1 LIVEKSAKIRR
12 RRLAFKSGYSSDVDF
27 NLKCRSVSSKFEGFN
42 RCFHIRIV
50 DHCND
55 QRFQRNGETMSAY
68 SNATE
73 KLVKVSFLL
82 TKRDDLTH
90 QEFLAYWTEQH
101 IKLLSKPIEGMPKVY
116 RYVQLRTVT
125 QALPGFEQSTYDGVA
140 EVWYESIDDLVKAM
154 SSEHYRTVIAKDEE
168 NFLNRKKTVALL
180 SHEKVILEV

>member
-12 RRLAFKSGYSSDVDF
+12 RRLAFKSGYSSEVDF